1 MNSLVE
7 MRVVIRVAVIGG
19 VGLITVTFVVT
30 FGVAPVAVPG
40 GRTVVFGMTSDVVGS
55 IFAVGVNRS
64 SCLFVA
70 CDWDLV
76 METVP

>member
-1 MNSLVE
+1 

-19 VGLITVTFVVT
+19 VGLITVTLVVT
-30 FGVAPVAVPG
+30 FDVAPVAVPG
-40 GRTVVFGMTSDVVGS
+40 GRTVAGS

-70 CDWDLV
+70 VAAGWGLV